1 MILKFVKFLK
11 ILQMI
16 ILLPVELIWLL
27 VYYTNSQKSKI
38 DMDVDA
44 FAKFQG
50 RSSYP
55 RVLLL
60 LADLMWV
67 SEFRKLFLYR
77 IGDIRVFVKP
87 LMGRGA
93 RIGFDVPREK
103 FGGGVYVQHGNETSI
118 SAHAIGENFM
128 VNQMVNIGYRGK
140 GYPTIGDNVRVG
152 VGAIVIGDI
161 KIGNNVNIAAGAI
174 VLEDVPDNCTV
185 ASPKAEIVKRKEVKN

>member
-77 IGDIRVFVKP
+77 IGDILVFVKP
-87 LMGRGA
+87 LMGR
-93 RIGFDVPREK
+93 
-103 FGGGVYVQHGNETSI
+103 
-118 SAHAIGENFM
+118 